1 MKKLILPLTL
11 ILLASCQTLSNLG
24 ITFQLIEEDPRA
36 PTELDTSYDNFLNKK
51 WSKEE
56 VTPII
61 NLGFFDENIKPNI
74 FFDISGDNVYSI
86 EKNNLRVFESESG
99 TLKNQLPLES
109 DKIMSG
115 ITIGYNSYVYSD
127 NEGNL
132 YVHNL
137 VSGELKWKK
146 ALRDIV
152 ISKALITSKNLYVQ
166 TSSDV
171 LYAFDWIFAFG
182 EDLIDFGTDFY
193 KFG

>member
-86 EKNNLRVFESESG
+86 EKNNCTNKCNFRRTTTYRYF
-99 TLKNQLPLES
+99 K
-109 DKIMSG
+109 
-115 ITIGYNSYVYSD
+115 
-127 NEGNL
+127 
-132 YVHNL
+132 
-137 VSGELKWKK
+137 
-146 ALRDIV
+146 
-152 ISKALITSKNLYVQ
+152 
-166 TSSDV
+166 
-171 LYAFDWIFAFG
+171 
-182 EDLIDFGTDFY
+182 
-193 KFG
+193 

>member
-152 ISKALITSKNLYVQ
+152 ISKALITSKNSVIMIMGKSY
-166 TSSDV
+166 
-171 LYAFDWIFAFG
+171 
-182 EDLIDFGTDFY
+182 
-193 KFG
+193 